1 MSDAADL
8 ARRRRLLIAALVALR
23 VKASMPELV
32 MMHRWRDNWEG
43 VGLITTGRERQGYR
57 LHLTNAEASVWR
69 ATFSRHPMTSAE
81 GFGAAPTP
89 WGAVQEAAW
98 TALKDNSPPV
108 HAA

>member
-43 VGLITTGRERQGYR
+43 VGLITTGMERQGYR
-57 LHLTNAEASVWR
+57 LHLTNAEARVYGGR
-69 ATFSRHPMTSAE
+69 RSRVT
-81 GFGAAPTP
+81 
-89 WGAVQEAAW
+89 
-98 TALKDNSPPV
+98 L
-108 HAA
+108 